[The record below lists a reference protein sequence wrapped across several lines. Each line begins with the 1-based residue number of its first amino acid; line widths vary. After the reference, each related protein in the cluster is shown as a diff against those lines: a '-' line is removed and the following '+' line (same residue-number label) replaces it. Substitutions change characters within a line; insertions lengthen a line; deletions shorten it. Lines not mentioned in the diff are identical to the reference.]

1 MSEFY
6 ISAVTSGRPDTT
18 GLTPREVAVYDLLDT
33 LGIPYRHVAHDAAET
48 MEACLEIDTRLGTKM
63 CKNLFLCNRQQTDF
77 YLLLMPGDK
86 PFKTKDL
93 SAQLGVARLSFGA
106 PEKMEELLHTT
117 PGSASVLG
125 LMHDKDKAVQLVI
138 DREVLAGESVGCH
151 PLVNTS
157 SLRIRTADL
166 QNVVI
171 PAMGHTPV
179 VVDLVRYDPTETPS

>member
-1 MSEFY
+1 MMLYE
-6 ISAVTSGRPDTT
+6 GRPTDTV
-18 GLTPREVAVYDLLDT
+18 GREAKELEAYDFLDALGVCYQRMDHEPAMTMAVC
-33 LGIPYRHVAHDAAET
+33 E
-48 MEACLEIDTRLGTKM
+48 EIDRELGATI
-63 CKNLFLCNRQQTDF
+63 CKNLFLANRQGTAF
-77 YLLLMPGDK
+77 YLLMMPGDK

-125 LMHDKDKAVQLVI
+125 LMHDKTKAVQLVI

-157 SLRIRTADL
+157 SLCIRTTDL

-179 VVDLVRYDPTETPS
+179 VVDLVRYDPVETPS